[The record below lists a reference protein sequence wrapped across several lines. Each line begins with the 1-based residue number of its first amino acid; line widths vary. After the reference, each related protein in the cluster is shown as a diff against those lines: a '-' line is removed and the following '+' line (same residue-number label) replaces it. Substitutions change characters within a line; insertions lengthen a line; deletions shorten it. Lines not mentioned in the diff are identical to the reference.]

1 MGQKVHPYGFRIP
14 ILRSWSSRWF
24 AKKDYADLLKED
36 ISIREYLKNKLKK
49 SSVSDI
55 IIERSAETMNITI
68 YTSKP
73 GLVIGRGGG
82 GIEDLSND
90 LKERFFASKKITL
103 KISIQEVTKPALSAE
118 LVAQNMAEQLEKRI
132 PFRRVLKTSLD
143 QIMRAGAEGAKVSV
157 AGRLNG
163 ADIARTEKLHQG
175 KVPLHTL
182 RADVDYATATAAT
195 TYGSI
200 GIKVWIYKGEVF
212 EKDKNKTNQK

>member
-1 MGQKVHPYGFRIP
+1 MGQKVHPYAFRIP
-14 ILRSWSSRWF
+14 ILRTWSSRWF
-24 AKKDYADLLKED
+24 AKKDYALLLKED
-36 ISIREYLKNKLKK
+36 ISIREYLKKKLKK

-55 IIERSAETMNITI
+55 LIERSAETLNISI
-68 YTSKP
+68 FTSKP

-82 GIEDLSND
+82 GIEDLTND
-90 LKERFFASKKITL
+90 LKKKFFASKKITL
-103 KISIQEVTKPALSAE
+103 KIAIQEVTKPMLSAE

-143 QIMRAGAEGAKVSV
+143 QIMRGGALGAKVCV

-182 RADVDYATATAAT
+182 RADIDYASVTAAT
-195 TYGSI
+195 TFGSL

-212 EKDKNKTNQK
+212 QKDEKKN